1 MEKHYI
7 TTTILMAL
15 NDRMNELEGYEQRAK
30 ENIKTA
36 SDDEDFKYWVESFN
50 YWGKEIEDCEQ
61 AKKFILNLA

>member
-36 SDDEDFKYWVESFN
+36 SDNENLKYWINSFN
-50 YWGKEIEDCEQ
+50 YWSKQVEDCRA
-61 AKKFILNLA
+61 AKKFISEMD